1 MEQAIEGAEPLH
13 RVKGKPGRK
22 PKSKFV
28 EEIAADR
35 LGGCDPKAAAYAV
48 RVWNGQSPDLPIAER
63 IERVVNALRGQNLL
77 TTGLTYPPLYAIA
90 Q

>member
-48 RVWNGQSPDLPIAER
+48 RVWNGQSPDLPIADR
-63 IERVVNALRGQNLL
+63 IERVMNALRGQNLL
-77 TTGLTYPPLYAIA
+77 TTGLTFPPIDATA